1 MISRLDTLVSWRREL
16 WQASGLKIRLRLMS
30 HHLTPSDTES
40 PPPTRQELITEMR
53 RTNELLIRLIR
64 VQTDWRLA
72 LRQGLMTGLGGII
85 GATILVSLFLWA
97 LRPLERLDGFK
108 PVLDNLSKQLERR
121 ER

>member
-1 MISRLDTLVSWRREL
+1 VNLLAAFRTPEF
-16 WQASGLKIRLRLMS
+16 RLRKMG
-30 HHLTPSDTES
+30 HEPTTPDAPA
-40 PPPTRQELITEMR
+40 PPPSRQELITEMR